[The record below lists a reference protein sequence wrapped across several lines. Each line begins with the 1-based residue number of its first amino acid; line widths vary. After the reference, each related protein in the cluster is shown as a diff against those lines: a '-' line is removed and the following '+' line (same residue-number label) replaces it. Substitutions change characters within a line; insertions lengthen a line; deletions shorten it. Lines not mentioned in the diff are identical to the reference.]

1 MLPSVLV
8 AIGGGLGAL
17 CRYGIGQVVQA
28 DNFPVATLVVN
39 VTGCFLIG
47 VLWATFDESQWFQD
61 WGKYLITVGM
71 LGGFT
76 TFSSFSLET
85 LELIRVG
92 ELWTA
97 LGYVISTVIICVL
110 GVFIGAKLG
119 SLVN

>member
-1 MLPSVLV
+1 MLPSLLV

-17 CRYGIGQVVQA
+17 CRDGIGQVVQA
-28 DNFPVATLVVN
+28 GNFPVATLVVN

-61 WGKYLITVGM
+61 WGKYLINVGL

-85 LELIRVG
+85 LELIRGG
-92 ELWTA
+92 EIWTL

>member
-1 MLPSVLV
+1 MLPSLLV
-8 AIGGGLGAL
+8 AIGGALGAL
-17 CRYGIGQVVQA
+17 GRYGIGQVVQA
-28 DNFPVATLVVN
+28 GNLPVATLLVN
-39 VTGCFLIG
+39 VTGSFLIG

-61 WGKYLITVGM
+61 WGKYLVTVGM

-97 LGYVISTVIICVL
+97 LAYVISTVIISVL

-119 SLVN
+119 GVIN

>member
-1 MLPSVLV
+1 MLPSLLV
-8 AIGGGLGAL
+8 AIGGALGAL
-17 CRYGIGQVVQA
+17 GRYGIGQVVQA
-28 DNFPVATLVVN
+28 GNLPVATLLVN
-39 VTGCFLIG
+39 VTGSFLIG

-61 WGKYLITVGM
+61 WGKYLITVGI

-97 LGYVISTVIICVL
+97 LAYVISTVIISVL
-110 GVFIGAKLG
+110 GVFIGARLG
-119 SLVN
+119 GVIT

>member
-1 MLPSVLV
+1 MLPSLLV
-8 AIGGGLGAL
+8 AIGGALGAL
-17 CRYGIGQVVQA
+17 GRYGIGQVVQA
-28 DNFPVATLVVN
+28 GNLPVATMVVN

-85 LELIRVG
+85 LELIRGG
-92 ELWTA
+92 EIWTP

>member
-1 MLPSVLV
+1 MLPSLLV
-8 AIGGGLGAL
+8 AIGGALGAL
-17 CRYGIGQVVQA
+17 GRYGIGQVVQA
-28 DNFPVATLVVN
+28 GNLPVATLVVN
-39 VTGCFLIG
+39 VTGSFLIG

-61 WGKYLITVGM
+61 WGKYLVTVGM

-119 SLVN
+119 GGFN

>member
-1 MLPSVLV
+1 MLPSLLV
-8 AIGGGLGAL
+8 AIGGALGAL
-17 CRYGIGQVVQA
+17 GRYGIGQVVQA
-28 DNFPVATLVVN
+28 GNLPVATLLVN
-39 VTGCFLIG
+39 VTGSFLIG

-110 GVFIGAKLG
+110 CVFVGAKLG
-119 SLVN
+119 GVIN

>member
-1 MLPSVLV
+1 MLPSLLV
-8 AIGGGLGAL
+8 AIGGALGAL
-17 CRYGIGQVVQA
+17 GRYGVGQVIQA
-28 DNFPVATLVVN
+28 GNLPVATLLVN
-39 VTGCFLIG
+39 VTGSVLIG

-92 ELWTA
+92 EVWTA
-97 LGYVISTVIICVL
+97 LGYVVATVIICVL
-110 GVFIGAKLG
+110 GVFIGARLG
-119 SLVN
+119 GVIN

>member
-1 MLPSVLV
+1 M
-8 AIGGGLGAL
+8 
-17 CRYGIGQVVQA
+17 
-28 DNFPVATLVVN
+28 
-39 VTGCFLIG
+39 TGSFLIG

-61 WGKYLITVGM
+61 WGNTSNRWNAW
-71 LGGFT
+71 GFT

-119 SLVN
+119 GLIEKESDALIPSFLGTI

>member
-1 MLPSVLV
+1 MLPSLLV
-8 AIGGGLGAL
+8 AIGGALGAL
-17 CRYGIGQVVQA
+17 GRYGIGQVVQA
-28 DNFPVATLVVN
+28 SNLPIATLVVN
-39 VTGCFLIG
+39 VTGSFLIG

-61 WGKYLITVGM
+61 WGKYLVTVGM

-119 SLVN
+119 GVFN

>member
-1 MLPSVLV
+1 MLPSFLV
-8 AIGGGLGAL
+8 AIGGALGAL
-17 CRYGIGQVVQA
+17 GRYGIGQVVQA
-28 DNFPVATLVVN
+28 GNLPLATLLVN
-39 VTGCFLIG
+39 LTGSFLIG

-61 WGKYLITVGM
+61 WGKYLIAVGM

-85 LELIRVG
+85 LEMISVG
-92 ELWTA
+92 ELWAA

-119 SLVN
+119 GVIN

>member
-1 MLPSVLV
+1 MLPSLLV
-8 AIGGGLGAL
+8 AIGGALGAL
-17 CRYGIGQVVQA
+17 GRYGIGQVVQA
-28 DNFPVATLVVN
+28 GNLPVATLVVN
-39 VTGCFLIG
+39 VTGSFLIG

-61 WGKYLITVGM
+61 WGKYLVTVGM

-110 GVFIGAKLG
+110 GVFIGARLG
-119 SLVN
+119 GVLS

>member
-1 MLPSVLV
+1 MLPSLLV
-8 AIGGGLGAL
+8 AIGGALGAL

-28 DNFPVATLVVN
+28 GNLPVATLLVN
-39 VTGCFLIG
+39 VTGSVLIG

-97 LGYVISTVIICVL
+97 LGYVIATVIICVL

>member
-1 MLPSVLV
+1 MLPSLLV
-8 AIGGGLGAL
+8 AIGGALGAL
-17 CRYGIGQVVQA
+17 GRYGIGQVVQA
-28 DNFPVATLVVN
+28 GNLPVATLLVN
-39 VTGCFLIG
+39 VTGSFLIG
-47 VLWATFDESQWFQD
+47 VIWATFDESQWFQD

-92 ELWTA
+92 EVWTA

-119 SLVN
+119 SFIN

>member
-1 MLPSVLV
+1 MLPSLLV
-8 AIGGGLGAL
+8 AIGGALGAL
-17 CRYGIGQVVQA
+17 GRYGIGQVVQA
-28 DNFPVATLVVN
+28 GNLPVATLLVN
-39 VTGCFLIG
+39 VTGSFLIG

-92 ELWTA
+92 EFWTA
-97 LGYVISTVIICVL
+97 LGYVISTVIICAL
-110 GVFIGAKLG
+110 CVFVGSKLG
-119 SLVN
+119 GVIN

>member
-1 MLPSVLV
+1 MSPSLLV
-8 AIGGGLGAL
+8 AIGGALGAL
-17 CRYGIGQVVQA
+17 GRYGIGQVVQA
-28 DNFPVATLVVN
+28 GNLPVATLVVN
-39 VTGCFLIG
+39 VTGSFLIG

-61 WGKYLITVGM
+61 WGKYFLTIGM

-92 ELWTA
+92 GLWTA
-97 LGYVISTVIICVL
+97 LVYVISTVIICVL

-119 SLVN
+119 GVFN